1 MYDCACHV
9 SFSYVILKEMVL
21 QCIILSTMLQKNKT
35 KQKKKNEFKILWY
48 MWKSGDEILS
58 YFPIE
63 IVHYIEELLY
73 FRLDLNTIE

>member
-1 MYDCACHV
+1 MYYFKHNVA
-9 SFSYVILKEMVL
+9 KE
-21 QCIILSTMLQKNKT
+21 QNKT
-35 KQKKKNEFKILWY
+35 KKNEFKILWY